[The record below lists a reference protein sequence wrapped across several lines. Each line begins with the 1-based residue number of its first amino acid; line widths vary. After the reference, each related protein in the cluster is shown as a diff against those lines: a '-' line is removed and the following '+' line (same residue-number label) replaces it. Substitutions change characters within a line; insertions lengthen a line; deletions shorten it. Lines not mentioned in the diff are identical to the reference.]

1 MNLVIMKNFKS
12 NLKIF
17 FKVLVFASFSSTQ
30 ILSVF
35 ESKAEMIA
43 NNSEATLGIE
53 SVGSS
58 SLRLLNLDRTV
69 FVGECPGIRNKTTRG
84 YFVDYETPVQENYTV
99 ILQNF
104 TRGLSPSNPPS
115 TKKDYDSGRASDEI
129 KFKISNKRNKVYL
142 SMQPGINPIKYLIV
156 DETDRKDKKIIK
168 SGVFTLE
175 VKFNDQVFRRDK
187 EYSSETN
194 SYYCPFF

>member
-1 MNLVIMKNFKS
+1 MNNIKS
-12 NLKIF
+12 RLKIF
-17 FKVLVFASFSSTQ
+17 LKILFCASLSTSQ
-30 ILSVF
+30 TLSIL

-58 SLRLLNLDRTV
+58 SLRILNLDRTV
-69 FVGECPGIRNKTTRG
+69 YVGECPGIRNKTTRG
-84 YFVDYETPVQENYTV
+84 YFVDYETPVQEDFSV

-115 TKKDYDSGRASDEI
+115 IKKDYDSGRASDEI

-156 DETDRKDKKIIK
+156 DETDRKDKKVVK